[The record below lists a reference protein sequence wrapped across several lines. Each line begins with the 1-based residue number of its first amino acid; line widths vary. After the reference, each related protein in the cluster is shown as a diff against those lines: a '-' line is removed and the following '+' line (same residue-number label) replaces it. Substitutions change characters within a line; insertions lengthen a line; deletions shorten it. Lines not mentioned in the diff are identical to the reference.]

1 MSDPAGSSPTPAP
14 SPTPQPASLHT
25 MEMSAFTTTSWRAL
39 ATATGPAGPAAE
51 DVPDPGFGHVVA
63 DESRQRLLNRD
74 GTFNVER
81 DGFELRESLSLYH
94 AAMEVGWRTFLG
106 AVAGAYLIGNV
117 IFALLYLL
125 CGPGALRGNDP
136 SIPDGSFLQAFLF
149 SVQTL
154 GTIGYGAIVPMGQP
168 ANAVVIVEAFLS
180 ILLTAVVTGLT
191 IARFTRPTAKIRFS
205 AQALVAP
212 YQDGWALM
220 FRMAN
225 ARTSQLIELKAQVL
239 FTSFAREG
247 SKLVR
252 RFDRL
257 ALEREQVVF
266 FPLAWTVVHPITA
279 ESPLW
284 GLTPADLV
292 EREAEI
298 LVLLSGFDETHAQ
311 VVHARTS
318 YKPDEIVWNAR
329 FRSVFRT
336 GSAGDRFAID
346 IRKIDSIEPLD
357 GSPVSRASAG

>member
-1 MSDPAGSSPTPAP
+1 MSDPTGAP
-14 SPTPQPASLHT
+14 PPSQPPSLHT
-25 MEMSAFTTTSWRAL
+25 MEMSAFTTTSWRAQR
-39 ATATGPAGPAAE
+39 ANAE
-51 DVPDPGFGHVVA
+51 ASETHSEPIPDPGFGHVVA

-94 AAMEVGWRTFLG
+94 AAMEMGWRRFLA
-106 AVAGAYLIGNV
+106 AVAAVYIVGNV
-117 IFALLYLL
+117 LFALLYLL
-125 CGPGALRGNDP
+125 CGPGALRGGDP
-136 SIPDGSFLQAFLF
+136 SIPDGGFLQAFLF

-154 GTIGYGAIVPMGQP
+154 GTIGYGAIVPMGQA
-168 ANAVVIVEAFLS
+168 ANAIVILEAFVS
-180 ILLTAVVTGLT
+180 ILLTALVTGLT
-191 IARFTRPTAKIRFS
+191 IARFSRPTARIRFS
-205 AQALVAP
+205 GQALIAP
-212 YQDGWALM
+212 YGDGWALM

-225 ARTSQLIELKAQVL
+225 ARASELIELRAQVL
-239 FTSFAREG
+239 FTSFAREAD
-247 SKLVR
+247 KVVR

-292 EREAEI
+292 ERDAEI

-311 VVHARTS
+311 TVHARTS
-318 YKPDEIVWNAR
+318 YKPEEIIWNAR

-346 IRKIDSIEPLD
+346 IRKLDSIERLD
-357 GSPVSRASAG
+357 QPPVTTSIGR

>member
-1 MSDPAGSSPTPAP
+1 MPDDTPLPP
-14 SPTPQPASLHT
+14 SPPETKSAALHT
-25 MEMSAFTTTSWRAL
+25 MEMSAFTTTSWRAQQTEAPTDGL
-39 ATATGPAGPAAE
+39 HSEAI
-51 DVPDPGFGHVVA
+51 PDPGFGHVVA

-94 AAMEVGWRTFLG
+94 AAMQLRWRNFLL
-106 AVAGAYLIGNV
+106 AVAGVYLLGNV
-117 IFALLYLL
+117 LFALAYLL
-125 CGPGALRGNDP
+125 CGPGALRGTDP

-154 GTIGYGAIVPMGQP
+154 GTIGYGAIVPMGHA
-168 ANAVVIVEAFLS
+168 ANVIVIVEAFIS
-180 ILLTAVVTGLT
+180 ILLIAVVTGLT
-191 IARFTRPTAKIRFS
+191 IARFSRPTARIRFS
-205 AQALVAP
+205 GQALIAP
-212 YQDGWALM
+212 YLDGWALM

-225 ARTSQLIELKAQVL
+225 ARASELIELRAQVL
-239 FTSFAREG
+239 FTSFTREG
-247 SKLVR
+247 DKVVR

-279 ESPLW
+279 DSPLW
-284 GLTPADLV
+284 GLTPTDLV
-292 EREAEI
+292 ERDAEL

-318 YKPDEIVWNAR
+318 YKPEEIVWNAR

-346 IRKIDSIEPLD
+346 IRKLDSIERLD
-357 GSPVSRASAG
+357 RPPVTTSGGR

>member
-1 MSDPAGSSPTPAP
+1 MTDPSGAPPPSQPPA
-14 SPTPQPASLHT
+14 LHT
-25 MEMSAFTTTSWRAL
+25 MEMSAFTTTSWRAQR
-39 ATATGPAGPAAE
+39 AAQAADE
-51 DVPDPGFGHVVA
+51 AHSEPIPDPGFGHVVA

-94 AAMEVGWRTFLG
+94 AAMQMGWRSFLLS
-106 AVAGAYLIGNV
+106 VAGAYLISNV
-117 IFALLYLL
+117 LFALAYLL
-125 CGPGALRGNDP
+125 CGPGALRGSDP

-154 GTIGYGAIVPMGQP
+154 GTIGYGAIVPMGHA
-168 ANAVVIVEAFLS
+168 ANTVVIVEAYVS
-180 ILLTAVVTGLT
+180 ILLTALVTGLT
-191 IARFTRPTAKIRFS
+191 IARFTRPTARIRFS
-205 AQALVAP
+205 AQALIAP

-225 ARTSQLIELKAQVL
+225 ARASELIELRSQVL
-239 FTSFAREG
+239 YTSFTREG
-247 SKLVR
+247 DKVVR

-279 ESPLW
+279 DSPLW

-292 EREAEI
+292 ERDAEV

-329 FRSVFRT
+329 FRNLFRT

-346 IRKIDSIEPLD
+346 IRKLDSIERLD
-357 GSPVSRASAG
+357 QAPATTGSGR